1 MNVFFNYK
9 GQKFKAELSDNP
21 KNARIVL
28 NLMWSLVDDDD
39 SELSFMPNLR
49 KLQTYEPTDRH
60 NLIKA
65 LTRKAKKN
73 GSDDK
78 S

>member
-21 KNARIVL
+21 KNARLAV

-49 KLQTYEPTDRH
+49 KLQPYEPIDH
-60 NLIKA
+60 SLMKA
-65 LTRKAKKN
+65 LSRKVKKN
-73 GSDDK
+73 GSK
-78 S
+78 

>member
-9 GQKFKAELSDNP
+9 GQKFKAGLSDNP
-21 KNARIVL
+21 KNAKIAL

-49 KLQTYEPTDRH
+49 KLQPYEPTSR
-60 NLIKA
+60 NSLMKA
-65 LTRKAKKN
+65 LARKAQKN
-73 GSDDK
+73 GSK
-78 S
+78 

>member
-21 KNARIVL
+21 KNAKIAL

-39 SELSFMPNLR
+39 SELSFMPHLR
-49 KLQTYEPTDRH
+49 KLRPYELTDRRS
-60 NLIKA
+60 LMKS
-65 LTRKAKKN
+65 LSRKAKKN
-73 GSDDK
+73 GGK
-78 S
+78 